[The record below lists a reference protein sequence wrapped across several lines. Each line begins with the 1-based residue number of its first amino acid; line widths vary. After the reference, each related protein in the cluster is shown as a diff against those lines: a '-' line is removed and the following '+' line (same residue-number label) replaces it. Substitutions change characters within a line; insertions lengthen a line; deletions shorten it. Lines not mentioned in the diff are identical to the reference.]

1 MFTLMKI
8 RVAVTLFS
16 LMLSADTFFTQTI
29 FGEVTNAV
37 KSTKSESPVIT
48 DKNIVAIVNGQKITR
63 QDLYSLLIDTYGEDA
78 LDVLI
83 RRTLIYQMAEKEGV
97 GVSNS
102 EVEQKLKILVNSE
115 VEGLMR
121 TYRIKDRAD
130 LEKELVK
137 IGSSITQL
145 EEKLSRKMRKQA
157 EVELIAEKLMTKTIA
172 VTDEELQR
180 AYDEEYGEK
189 IEASQI
195 VFRTRREAEDALK
208 KLKSGADF
216 ATLARNESVDRAS
229 AVRGGKMQP
238 FSPKDSLQFPDLH
251 RAGVLRIPVPP
262 EELCRRPTAELGT
275 FTREPLA
282 NTDVVIGATKV
293 PDDHREQMQPG
304 GDFVWRR
311 ACRRLIPAHTRR
323 GNPEQFG

>member
-1 MFTLMKI
+1 M
-8 RVAVTLFS
+8 
-16 LMLSADTFFTQTI
+16 
-29 FGEVTNAV
+29 
-37 KSTKSESPVIT
+37 
-48 DKNIVAIVNGQKITR
+48 AIVNGQKITR

-189 IEASQI
+189 L
-195 VFRTRREAEDALK
+195 RP
-208 KLKSGADF
+208 
-216 ATLARNESVDRAS
+216 AR
-229 AVRGGKMQP
+229 
-238 FSPKDSLQFPDLH
+238 
-251 RAGVLRIPVPP
+251 
-262 EELCRRPTAELGT
+262 
-275 FTREPLA
+275 
-282 NTDVVIGATKV
+282 
-293 PDDHREQMQPG
+293 
-304 GDFVWRR
+304 
-311 ACRRLIPAHTRR
+311 
-323 GNPEQFG
+323 